1 MMRRLAIH
9 LLVAALGSFGT
20 AFAQTPLT
28 LTDAIARSRARNP
41 DARGSAAAEREA
53 VQRVRQ
59 ARAGYWPSVD
69 VTESWQRGD
78 QPVFVFSSL
87 LAQRQFTGADFALNA
102 LNHPDALDNFRAAVT
117 VGQKVYDAAMRATVT
132 AAALGRD
139 LAATSRLVVDQD
151 LAASVTDAYGRVL
164 AAASAR
170 QSAEAAAETA
180 RADRELAGDRRDAG
194 LVTDAD
200 VLQVDVHVSRT
211 REQQI
216 RAAADE
222 RIARARLNQIIGGPL
237 DEVFVLDP
245 APTALALDVT
255 NLAALEDEALRNRPE
270 MKAAALQ
277 QQLAHASQAAARA
290 AFLPHVAVQGRWEL
304 NGGAWTTRAS
314 SWVVGGVARINVF
327 HGFADKARL
336 AEATEQAARRAI
348 EREKA
353 AIATRLDVRVAIA
366 RLDAARAG
374 EAVGRDSV
382 LQARESRRI
391 IRDRYEAGLTDVASL
406 LRAAELVAQ
415 AEAQQ
420 IAARVAVL
428 TETAALERTLGRR

>member
-59 ARAGYWPSVD
+59 VRAGYWPSVD

-87 LAQRQFTGADFALNA
+87 LAQRQFTAADFALNA

-117 VGQKVYDAAMRATVT
+117 VGHSVYDAAMRASVT

-139 LAATSRLVVDQD
+139 LAATSRRVVDQD

-180 RADRELAGDRRDAG
+180 RADRKLAGDRRDAG

-222 RIARARLNQIIGGPL
+222 RIARARLNQIIGAPL

-245 APTALALDVT
+245 APTALALEVT

-277 QQLAHASQAAARA
+277 EQLAHASQAAARA
-290 AFLPHVAVQGRWEL
+290 AFLPQVAVQGGWEL
-304 NGGAWTTRAS
+304 NGGSWNTRAS
-314 SWVVGGVARINVF
+314 SWVVGGVVRINVF

-353 AIATRLDVRVAIA
+353 ATATRLDVRVAIS
-366 RLDAARAG
+366 RLDAARAS
-374 EAVGRDSV
+374 EAVGRDAV

-406 LRAAELVAQ
+406 LRAAELEAQ